1 MRRHG
6 YDRVWRTEFSVNVTL
21 TSGVVTSI
29 GSLTNAGQYSAN
41 PSSLSSEPVT
51 GCGSL
56 SGATVSL
63 VMGVLLPVVS
73 TQGTYSATTGTLTQA
88 STSGSGTGAT
98 FSAAFV
104 TGGQFTYGTDDT
116 NAWTNAINYVAGQD
130 KTGTPVC
137 LYAPGGIYLITSVLP
152 TFYEVAGCV
161 EGAGNEQTFIYAAP
175 SLSGDVF
182 SWSEAW
188 GGANDPAPFGSPT
201 QLLSSQASG
210 PILTNL
216 HIVGDRV

>member
-1 MRRHG
+1 M
-6 YDRVWRTEFSVNVTL
+6 
-21 TSGVVTSI
+21 
-29 GSLTNAGQYSAN
+29 
-41 PSSLSSEPVT
+41 
-51 GCGSL
+51 
-56 SGATVSL
+56 
-63 VMGVLLPVVS
+63 
-73 TQGTYSATTGTLTQA
+73 
-88 STSGSGTGAT
+88 
-98 FSAAFV
+98 
-104 TGGQFTYGTDDT
+104 
-116 NAWTNAINYVAGQD
+116 
-130 KTGTPVC
+130 
-137 LYAPGGIYLITSVLP
+137 LP

-216 HIVGDRV
+216 HIVGDRNSANTQNAVTFFDRDDFAYVDSVFVDYMNGSCLRTGVTRNVSTQAYIRESYIEDLDCFDSEYATIPR